1 MAGTLIPSAQAAE
14 EEERRQ
20 HIAADA
26 KEQARLDVE
35 RIKADADAR
44 QRECDACLT
53 RAKAAED
60 EAALA
65 V

>member
-1 MAGTLIPSAQAAE
+1 MAGTLTPSAQAAE

-20 HIAADA
+20 RITTDA
-26 KEQARLDVE
+26 KEQARLDAE
-35 RIKADADAR
+35 RIKADADTR